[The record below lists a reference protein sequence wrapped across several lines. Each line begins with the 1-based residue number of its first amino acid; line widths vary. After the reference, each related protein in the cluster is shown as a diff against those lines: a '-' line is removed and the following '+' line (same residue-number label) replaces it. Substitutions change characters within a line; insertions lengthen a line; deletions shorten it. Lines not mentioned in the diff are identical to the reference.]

1 MNSILRALGALL
13 LVPGLL
19 LGQVRIGDLVS
30 HEGVTPVRLVGYGLV
45 VGLDGSGDR
54 SFGNASGSPQT
65 VRTVAN
71 LLRRFNIEVPA
82 ERMRLRNV
90 AAVLVTAEISPYLRT
105 GGRFDLHVASIGDAT
120 SLRGG
125 VLWMTPLVTDQDQPP
140 IGTAQGAVAV
150 SGDPRVRA
158 ATRAGSSGRVL
169 DGGVLEV
176 ALPIVPRLPVPRLV
190 LRTPDLSVAARIQA
204 VIDTA
209 FGAGTARVEDPG
221 SIRLNY
227 PATMADTMMFL
238 AAIDTLPVEVVAA
251 AQIVIDGRTGMVVV
265 GGEVPIRAAT
275 VSVRGI
281 TLRIGGSGDLAS
293 GDGVV
298 ALPSGA
304 SVGDVAAG
312 LHAAGVPPADVA
324 ALFEGLRASQ
334 ALSARVTV
342 R

>member
-1 MNSILRALGALL
+1 MW
-13 LVPGLL
+13 GLL
-19 LGQVRIGDLVS
+19 GLLPSVLIGQVRIGDLVS
-30 HEGVTPVRLVGYGLV
+30 HEGATPVRLVGYGLV

-54 SFGNASGSPQT
+54 SFGSASGSPQT

-90 AAVLVTAEISPYLRT
+90 AAVLVTAEVSPYLRP

-125 VLWMTPLVTDQDQPP
+125 ILWMTPLVTDQDQPP
-140 IGTAQGAVAV
+140 IGTAQGAVSV
-150 SGDPRVRA
+150 SSDPRSRVVS
-158 ATRAGSSGRVL
+158 RAGSSGRVL

-176 ALPIVPRLPVPRLV
+176 AMPTVPRPSTPHLV
-190 LRTPDLSVAARIQA
+190 LRSPDLGVAARIQT
-204 VIDTA
+204 VIDSV

-221 SIRLNY
+221 SIRLTY
-227 PATMADTMMFL
+227 PASAADSMMFL
-238 AAIDTLPVEVVAA
+238 AAIDTLPIEVSVA

-281 TLRIGGSGDLAS
+281 TLRIGGSVDQGDVA
-293 GDGVV
+293 GVV